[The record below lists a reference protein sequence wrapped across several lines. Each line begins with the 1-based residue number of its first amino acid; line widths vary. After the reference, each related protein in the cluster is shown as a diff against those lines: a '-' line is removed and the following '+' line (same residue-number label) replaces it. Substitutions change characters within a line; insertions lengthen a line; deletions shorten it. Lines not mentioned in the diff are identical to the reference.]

1 MRHALD
7 ENVWEGSALIKNP
20 RAGVKAKMKSVAV
33 SVMAVI
39 LASGEDYEVQM
50 PQFSAMEAEM
60 SALLG

>member
-1 MRHALD
+1 MKHALD

-20 RAGVKAKMKSVAV
+20 RAGVKAKMKLVAV